1 MKLPSLQQLAAEAA
15 RVVRRF
21 PLTLLCAVVLCSVGI
36 YTNHLNYQE
45 KQHLD
50 WLFPVLSAAGL
61 GLSGTLAVA
70 LTAERYHWRLALR
83 WGALAVVLGL
93 LAVWYALAPA
103 QPNTEWGARLALL
116 LLGTHLAVAA
126 GPYLPELRRQA
137 DTPGFWRYNETLFL
151 RILTAG
157 LYSGVLFA
165 GCALALVAVE
175 NLFFVDIKPRVYAD
189 LFVVLG
195 SIFNTWFFLAGVPRD
210 FAALEQ
216 EVSYP
221 KGLKVF
227 TQFVLLPLVV
237 LYLGILYAYL
247 GRILLVQALPQGWVS
262 MLVLALAVAGIFA
275 LLLIHPIRHAAENTW
290 IRTFGRWFYLALFPL
305 LGLLAVA
312 IGTRIRTYGITEER
326 YFVLVLAAWLF
337 GIAIYFLRRRGQGII
352 WIPASLAVVAFL
364 AAGGPWGAF
373 AVARRSQLN
382 QLREISTQ
390 YGLLK
395 DGKLDGAGKRVSELP
410 KEARKRISSIFDF
423 FADREAVE
431 KLQPFFATKLV
442 LPDSLQ
448 NRFRWARTYQQT
460 RQLYTISGLPE
471 WNEYD
476 QYSDEGGVHSG
487 RRISFK
493 PDNGSLWRLGDGRYL
508 WTEVDTRHYQQPERE
523 VVAEQFLPE
532 GRFRFVSTGFGRQLH
547 LEECM
552 PSGDWHTQLVWHPGK
567 LADSLSEKHSISNS
581 DDIALSNT
589 ALNLQSQRGALS
601 AQLLFSMLDREQH
614 QDTVTYQ
621 YRAQVIMQLK
631 RKLIR

>member
-1 MKLPSLQQLAAEAA
+1 MKLPSLQHVAAEAA

-21 PLTLLCAVVLCSVGI
+21 PLTLLCALVLCGVGI
-36 YTNHLNYQE
+36 YFNHLNYQE
-45 KQHLD
+45 KQQLD
-50 WLFPVLSAAGL
+50 WLFPLLSAAGL

-70 LTAERYHWRLALR
+70 FTAERYQWRPVLR
-83 WGALAVVLGL
+83 WGALAVVLAL
-93 LAVWYALAPA
+93 LAVWCTVVPA
-103 QPNTEWGARLALL
+103 EPTSEWGARLALL

-126 GPYLPELRRQA
+126 GPYLSELRRQA

-216 EVSYP
+216 EASYP

-247 GRILLVQALPQGWVS
+247 GRILLFWALPQGWVS
-262 MLVLALAVAGIFA
+262 LLVLALAVAGIFA

-312 IGTRIRTYGITEER
+312 ISTRIRAYGITEER

-337 GIAIYFLRRRGQGII
+337 GIAIYFLARRGQGII

-373 AVARRSQLN
+373 AVAQRSQLN
-382 QLREISTQ
+382 QLREISAQ

-395 DGKLDGAGKRVSELP
+395 DGKLDGAGQRVPNLP
-410 KEARKRISSIFDF
+410 QEARKRISSIFDF
-423 FADREAVE
+423 FADREAVDE
-431 KLQPFFATKLV
+431 LQPFFATKLTM
-442 LPDSLQ
+442 PDSLQ
-448 NRFRWARTYQQT
+448 KRSGWARTYQQK
-460 RQLYTISGLPE
+460 RQLHAVSGVPE
-471 WNEYD
+471 WNEYGTD
-476 QYSDEGGVHSG
+476 AINDTDF
-487 RRISFK
+487 SFTTEHLDAQ
-493 PDNGSLWRLGDGRYL
+493 PLGQGRYWL
-508 WTEVDTRHYQQPERE
+508 RTLDLSAYRNPGNDSQAELPLREGTFQLVKTPQGQYLELRQRTDSNSWKPVLRMNMAAFCDSLIERSGNSGFTS
-523 VVAEQFLPE
+523 VPLPAQRLTLHVRNEQAA
-532 GRFRFVSTGFGRQLH
+532 LH
-547 LEECM
+547 LYLSYVNRTKNESANSEEYTYG
-552 PSGDWHTQLVWHPGK
+552 GDAILEVK
-567 LADSLSEKHSISNS
+567 
-581 DDIALSNT
+581 
-589 ALNLQSQRGALS
+589 
-601 AQLLFSMLDREQH
+601 
-614 QDTVTYQ
+614 
-621 YRAQVIMQLK
+621 
-631 RKLIR
+631 